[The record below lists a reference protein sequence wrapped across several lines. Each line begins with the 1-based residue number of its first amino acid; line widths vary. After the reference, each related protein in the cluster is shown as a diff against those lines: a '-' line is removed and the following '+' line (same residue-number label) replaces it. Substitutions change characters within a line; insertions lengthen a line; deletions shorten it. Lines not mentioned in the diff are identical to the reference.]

1 MASLTASVLGC
12 GKLNFANHLGHNV
25 TYRNFCCT
33 TFSFLP
39 SPKVSVSTF
48 TKVGFALFLQMCC
61 KFRLFIF
68 STAIKADLT
77 KEILA
82 HGCRCWLAG
91 QFVAS
96 GLRNR

>member
-1 MASLTASVLGC
+1 MESLTASVLGS

-33 TFSFLP
+33 NFFFFLP
-39 SPKVSVSTF
+39 PPKVSVSTF

-82 HGCRCWLAG
+82 HGCRYWLA
-91 QFVAS
+91 
-96 GLRNR
+96 